1 MKHECPKGNRGDI
14 TEVICLF
21 CDTGVRPNPD
31 EDPNIT
37 WDKHVNNNTHC
48 DPSRAVKKKK
58 QCPVPRCKEVLTFSY
73 TITCR
78 DCCID
83 HCLKHRFGPDHSCS
97 GPKTPESRVSSTN
110 TTVAATS
117 APASSSSSS
126 ISSASLLAPLSLEA
140 RIRNRRLNRTR
151 EDEDPRVVQIPLW
164 MIREGLDDL
173 VREPRG
179 QMSQEEEDV
188 EWEEE

>member
-14 TEVICLF
+14 TVVICLF

-58 QCPVPRCKEVLTFSY
+58 QCPVP
-73 TITCR
+73 
-78 DCCID
+78 
-83 HCLKHRFGPDHSCS
+83 SCS
-97 GPKTPESRVSSTN
+97 GPKTPDSRVSSTN

-151 EDEDPRVVQIPLW
+151 LNRTKEDEDPRVVQIPLW
-164 MIREGLDDL
+164 MIREGLDYL